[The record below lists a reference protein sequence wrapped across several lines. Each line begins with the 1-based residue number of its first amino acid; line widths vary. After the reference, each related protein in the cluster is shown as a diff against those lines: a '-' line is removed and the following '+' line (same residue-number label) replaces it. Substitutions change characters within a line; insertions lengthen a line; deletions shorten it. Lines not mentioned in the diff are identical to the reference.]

1 MRTVEVAPSPTMPKP
16 VVPESV
22 RAPERD
28 VAAPEAPRMAPRE
41 PPRRANNEMPVAE
54 MAQAPL
60 PSLPLAVPQ
69 SQVVVL
75 PEPPLDVGGEV
86 AEEIAMGA
94 AMLRANYLRNPKPG
108 YPNLSRRLGE
118 QGTVLLRVF
127 VTAAG
132 NSTQVDLKRSSGYP
146 RLDRAAHDAVRSW
159 KFVPAKRE
167 EKAVDVWVVVP
178 IKFSLK

>member
-1 MRTVEVAPSPTMPKP
+1 
-16 VVPESV
+16 
-22 RAPERD
+22 
-28 VAAPEAPRMAPRE
+28 MAPRE
-41 PPRRANNEMPVAE
+41 PPRQANNEMLAAE

-60 PSLPLAVPQ
+60 PSPSAAVPQ
-69 SQVVVL
+69 SQIVVL
-75 PEPPLDVGGEV
+75 PEPPLDVGGDV
-86 AEEIAMGA
+86 AEEIQMGA

-132 NSTQVDLKRSSGYP
+132 ISTEVNLKRSSGYP